1 MLLLQGGLLGLL
13 LLGSF
18 LYGRFLFVCNIFNN
32 AHDPH
37 LRSMRDWSDDSQV
50 AETQDYPTAWEFN
63 ETTMPPTSP
72 NFQPL
77 ILPHNHL
84 ANLKIER
91 QSRNSSFWTIVFKIL
106 LAFQALGG
114 GKRNDRQQVEC
125 DSSLPDPHIPI
136 ITLPD
141 PHKDSIGRW
150 GHESPHLPIG
160 RQMPQEVDLFRA
172 IQLVSGRARM
182 RQTP

>member
-1 MLLLQGGLLGLL
+1 MALVAEGWLTTNDGWRREYCKGVVFGHFNSQLGLPVL
-13 LLGSF
+13 HHNSASPL
-18 LYGRFLFVCNIFNN
+18 
-32 AHDPH
+32 AHPC
-37 LRSMRDWSDDSQV
+37 
-50 AETQDYPTAWEFN
+50 F
-63 ETTMPPTSP
+63 PTSSLP
-72 NFQPL
+72 LVSIQGHTFLNNFQPL

-141 PHKDSIGRW
+141 PHKDSIGR
-150 GHESPHLPIG
+150 
-160 RQMPQEVDLFRA
+160 
-172 IQLVSGRARM
+172 
-182 RQTP
+182 